1 MKQLFL
7 FLGLLI
13 SVNTFSNTQEPLII
27 DVRSE
32 AEWNQ
37 GHLLKAQR
45 VDWDK
50 ISNEI
55 TKIAPDKNKKII
67 LYCRSGNRAGKAMKV
82 LASMGYTDLTNA
94 GGLESAQEL
103 LNDKVVTN

>member
-1 MKQLFL
+1 MKQLFIL
-7 FLGLLI
+7 LGILL
-13 SVNTFSNTQEPLII
+13 SVNAFSNLEEALII

-55 TKIAPDKNKKII
+55 TKIAPEKNKKII
-67 LYCRSGNRAGKAMKV
+67 LYENK
-82 LASMGYTDLTNA
+82 
-94 GGLESAQEL
+94 
-103 LNDKVVTN
+103 